1 MDPGELHYPARRE
14 EIPML
19 GFFENIGL
27 PELIVILAVLLLV
40 FGASRLPEIARSLG
54 KSGKEFKKGM
64 REGAGGDDET
74 SEKKDSSEVKSD

>member
-1 MDPGELHYPARRE
+1 
-14 EIPML
+14 ML

-64 REGAGGDDET
+64 REGAEEDDKT
-74 SEKKDSSEVKSD
+74 SSEKKDSSEVKSD

>member
-1 MDPGELHYPARRE
+1 
-14 EIPML
+14 ML

-64 REGAGGDDET
+64 REGGDDDAQDSQTTED
-74 SEKKDSSEVKSD
+74 KKSEVRPD

>member
-1 MDPGELHYPARRE
+1 
-14 EIPML
+14 ML

-64 REGAGGDDET
+64 RDGAQVDDEEEPAQRT
-74 SEKKDSSEVKSD
+74 KDSSEVKSD

>member
-1 MDPGELHYPARRE
+1 
-14 EIPML
+14 ML

-54 KSGKEFKKGM
+54 KSGREFKKGM
-64 REGAGGDDET
+64 KEGAGAEDDKAEQ
-74 SEKKDSSEVKSD
+74 EKKDSSEVKSD